1 MALTV
6 QATEASHFRAG
17 ASSLS
22 VLCGAARVWSSLG
35 QTPCVTPLCVDAKG
49 TPLLLAATTHDK
61 STLFWRHPCTTITQS
76 DKMNVFLCPAAPSS
90 KAAPAAKRAA
100 TGNGAKPK
108 PKPAAKKKP
117 ARAAKGDKME
127 WDDDD
132 DEEDAADDSSEEEDD
147 ASSDD
152 EVPLGKRRAAAKP
165 KPKGKAKA

>member
-1 MALTV
+1 M
-6 QATEASHFRAG
+6 
-17 ASSLS
+17 
-22 VLCGAARVWSSLG
+22 
-35 QTPCVTPLCVDAKG
+35 
-49 TPLLLAATTHDK
+49 
-61 STLFWRHPCTTITQS
+61 
-76 DKMNVFLCPAAPSS
+76 CPAAPSS
-90 KAAPAAKRAA
+90 KAPAAKRAA

-132 DEEDAADDSSEEEDD
+132 DDDDAADESSEDDDD

-152 EVPLGKRRAAAKP
+152 DVPLGKRRTAAKA